1 MADKL
6 SIIVKPDGSMELRG
20 EEGQALEK
28 NYGWL
33 LKDAKVEKRG
43 HRHGQGHV
51 EQVKAGQ

>member
-6 SIIVKPDGSMELRG
+6 TILVHPDGSMELRG

-33 LKDAKVEKRG
+33 LKDASVEKRG
-43 HRHGQGHV
+43 HKHEQSHN

>member
-6 SIIVKPDGSMELRG
+6 MIVVKPDGSMELRG

-33 LKDAKVEKRG
+33 LKDASVEKRG
-43 HRHGQGHV
+43 HRHGEKHV
-51 EQVKAGQ
+51 EQLKVGQ